1 MNLDNELII
10 NLLQKNFSHI
20 EAQARQ
26 LIAQSA
32 TLKKV
37 EAGAVLMR
45 TGQYFKSAM
54 LVVKGRIKV
63 FKEDDEGNEVF
74 MYYLEPGSACALSM
88 ICAAKREASTITA
101 KTIEETELITLP
113 LALMDELMI
122 NYKSW
127 YYFVLENYRQ
137 RFEELL
143 ETLES
148 VTFKSMDERLE
159 FYLKKQQKALKTNEL
174 KITHEEVARDLNSS
188 RVVISR
194 LLKKMEEAGKV
205 KINRSS
211 LLLKNI

>member
-1 MNLDNELII
+1 MEIDKSLII
-10 NLLQKNFSHI
+10 NSLQKLFPQL
-20 EAQARQ
+20 EPEVRT
-26 LIAQSA
+26 LIAQNSS
-32 TLKKV
+32 LKKV
-37 EAGAVLMR
+37 EAGSILMR

-54 LVVKGRIKV
+54 LVVKGRVKV
-63 FKEDDEGNEVF
+63 YKEDNEGNEVF

-88 ICAAKREASTITA
+88 ICAAKREASVITA
-101 KTIEETELITLP
+101 KTIEETELIAFP
-113 LALMDELMI
+113 LLMMDDLMTK
-122 NYKSW
+122 YKSW
-127 YYFVLENYRQ
+127 YYFTLENYRN

-148 VTFKSMDERLE
+148 ITFKSMDERLE
-159 FYLKKQQKALKTNEL
+159 FYLKKQHKALQTNEL
-174 KITHEEVARDLNSS
+174 KITHEEIANDLNSS